1 MADLGAVGAEF
12 DYDPETEL
20 QWGELGATVS
30 FLTDWE
36 VGGTVGTDF
45 GTQELG
51 EDDKVAWDIGV
62 TRALGDFA
70 AVDLR
75 YYDSNYDPGRLV
87 LAIGGDF

>member
-1 MADLGAVGAEF
+1 
-12 DYDPETEL
+12 
-20 QWGELGATVS
+20 VS

-45 GTQELG
+45 GTLELG

-75 YYDSNYDPGRLV
+75 YYDSNYDPDRGV
-87 LAIGGDF
+87 VTIGMDF